1 MSKIKEAEKLVRKL
15 EEEVKEGDEEVSEL
29 EEKVIEGKKKLELSK
44 LEEEVRK
51 EEKQLDYW
59 KRKEDKLKEEEEE
72 ASLELTRVSR
82 KRNIIDN
89 LEVVKT
95 PQSETGFKEF
105 FERFD
110 LDTTYNFDLDDVLF
124 PWTKFQG
131 SVLPNKALNNEKDP
145 TTPPEIAKNG
155 DGEVLAPV
163 DFASELKKNIKVL
176 IEFIKDIANK
186 GYLINITSFN
196 EIHTGKI
203 YELLKL
209 LGIKR
214 DNIIVCNSNV
224 CNYYIGEPEASFHG
238 KKPHIILAYL
248 LRNDVIKREQFEI
261 SGIDGINGIPA
272 SSLEKS
278 SNSASNKSILKKEM
292 ENFSMDNQILFDDD
306 EDNIK
311 IHDGPCVRAIL
322 KHPYEYIYLSNGILG
337 NDIAEVLI
345 NPPKEGTLLPGGDG
359 ARRTP
364 VQSIRYEG
372 RRRPP
377 THPPPTHPPSDE
389 KPSSRFPEL
398 ATPSGRKGQKLFDS
412 TSPGTDSP
420 GEPSRS
426 VTKGP
431 QKKLFGS
438 PSSRLSSPGTPGV
451 ARKKTKKKKRKKTKK
466 KKKKKSKGKKSKK
479 R

>member
-1 MSKIKEAEKLVRKL
+1 MSKGGDFRTGYPLDEAIEVGTDITG
-15 EEEVKEGDEEVSEL
+15 VKEPSPDVKEPSPDEAIEV
-29 EEKVIEGKKKLELSK
+29 EEPEPEPGSV
-44 LEEEVRK
+44 
-51 EEKQLDYW
+51 
-59 KRKEDKLKEEEEE
+59 
-72 ASLELTRVSR
+72 
-82 KRNIIDN
+82 
-89 LEVVKT
+89 EVVKT

-124 PWTKFQG
+124 PWKKFQG
-131 SVLPNKALNNEKDP
+131 SVVENEALNNEIDP
-145 TTPPEIAKNG
+145 TTPPEIAKNE
-155 DGEVLAPV
+155 DGEVLAPA
-163 DFASELKKNIKVL
+163 DFASELKTNIKVL

-209 LGIKR
+209 LDIKC

-248 LRNDVIKREQFEI
+248 LRNGGIEREQFEI

-292 ENFSMDNQILFDDD
+292 ENFSMKNFSMDNQILFDDQVN
-306 EDNIK
+306 NIK

-337 NDIAEVLI
+337 NDRAEVLI
-345 NPPKEGTLLPGGDG
+345 NPPKEGTILPGRDG

-364 VQSIRYEG
+364 YKQLRYEG
-372 RRRPP
+372 PP
-377 THPPPTHPPSDE
+377 SHPPSDE
-389 KPSSRFPEL
+389 KPSPRFSEL
-398 ATPSGRKGQKLFDS
+398 ATPSGRKGPNLFGS
-412 TSPGTDSP
+412 TSTGTDSP
-420 GEPSRS
+420 GKPSRS
-426 VTKGP
+426 EGP
-431 QKKLFGS
+431 QKTLFGS
-438 PSSRLSSPGTPGV
+438 PSSRLSPPGTPGV

-466 KKKKKSKGKKSKK
+466 KKKKKKKSKKSKGKK

>member
-1 MSKIKEAEKLVRKL
+1 MS
-15 EEEVKEGDEEVSEL
+15 
-29 EEKVIEGKKKLELSK
+29 GKKMGKKGKFKYFLERQFPPETKPFNMTL
-44 LEEEVRK
+44 LQEELQRKTKKSEPEPKPAETIEV
-51 EEKQLDYW
+51 EEP
-59 KRKEDKLKEEEEE
+59 EPEPEPAETIEVEESEPEPE
-72 ASLELTRVSR
+72 PDSGSV
-82 KRNIIDN
+82 
-89 LEVVKT
+89 EVVKT
-95 PQSETGFKEF
+95 PQSETRFKEF
-105 FERFD
+105 FENRFD

-131 SVLPNKALNNEKDP
+131 SVVENEALNNEIDP
-145 TTPPEIAKNG
+145 TTPPEIAKNE
-155 DGEVLAPV
+155 DGEVLAPA

-176 IEFIKDIANK
+176 IEFIKDIADK

-292 ENFSMDNQILFDDD
+292 KNFSMDNQILFDDQVN
-306 EDNIK
+306 NIK

-337 NDIAEVLI
+337 NDSAEVLI
-345 NPPKEGTLLPGGDG
+345 NPPKEGTILPGRDG

-364 VQSIRYEG
+364 YKSFRYEG
-372 RRRPP
+372 PP
-377 THPPPTHPPSDE
+377 TQ
-389 KPSSRFPEL
+389 KPSSILSQL
-398 ATPSGRKGQKLFDS
+398 ATPSGSVKGQKLFNS
-412 TSPGTDSP
+412 TSSGVSP
-420 GEPSRS
+420 DEEPLGVSPLATPSRRDARKTLTFDESS
-426 VTKGP
+426 VTP
-431 QKKLFGS
+431 RGS
-438 PSSRLSSPGTPGV
+438 
-451 ARKKTKKKKRKKTKK
+451 RKKTKKKKRKKTKK
-466 KKKKKSKGKKSKK
+466 KKKKKKKSKGKK